1 MNIFSDIAQFHINML
16 NDKQRTSSY
25 LDCIRDI
32 VHPGDVVLD
41 IGTGTGI
48 YALAAA
54 RAGARHVY
62 AVEADLIAR
71 AAGRLF
77 AANGVG
83 SRITLIRGFSTN
95 IWLPE
100 RADVLISELIGD
112 EPLAEHVIGITQD
125 AVRRLLRPRAR
136 LIPERIRMFVLLVS
150 IPAAER
156 GKLTFQQ
163 ETLRTWRSWYGFDF
177 SSLITLPH
185 IGPTGLGFDYFV
197 NPYSMRQWQILSD
210 PVLVANIDLRNRR
223 HAWIGTRRVVTVVA
237 AGELN
242 GLIIYFE
249 LAVPSKMFLST
260 HPALVAES
268 NHWLSPVRILRNPI
282 SVTKGNKLIL
292 DYYYRPRCGRSEGR
306 IRPTHV
312 SSYESLFS

>member
-1 MNIFSDIAQFHINML
+1 MSIFSDIAQFHINML

-150 IPAAER
+150 IP
-156 GKLTFQQ
+156 
-163 ETLRTWRSWYGFDF
+163 
-177 SSLITLPH
+177 
-185 IGPTGLGFDYFV
+185 
-197 NPYSMRQWQILSD
+197 
-210 PVLVANIDLRNRR
+210 VLVANIDLRNRR